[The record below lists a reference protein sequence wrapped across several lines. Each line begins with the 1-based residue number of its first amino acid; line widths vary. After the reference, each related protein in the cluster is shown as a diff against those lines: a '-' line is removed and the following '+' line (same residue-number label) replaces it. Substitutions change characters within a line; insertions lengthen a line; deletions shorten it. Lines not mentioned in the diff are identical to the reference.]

1 MVFILQ
7 ERAPHYFKDPCATAV
22 VVVITIIIIIITH
35 LGRWKGISEQ

>member
-22 VVVITIIIIIITH
+22 VVVITIIIITH
-35 LGRWKGISEQ
+35 LGKLKGISEQ